1 MSNPQNKNLPTQ
13 TNQSSDKLLNMLE
26 ILTGQNRPLRLQD
39 IASRCG
45 MNPSTAL
52 RFLTALQRR
61 NYVAQNPK
69 TSKYY
74 LTFKI
79 CGLAQN
85 LTSSLDIRGVALP
98 FLRDTADV
106 FSESCNLAVE
116 RDMMVTYIEVVIS
129 PNKTL
134 MTTQRIGNIAPL
146 HCTGVGK
153 LFLTQ
158 YSPAELQYLLAV
170 KKLTAFTEFT
180 ITDVNGLEEE
190 LRHVRQAGYAFDNQ
204 ECEAGARCVAAPI
217 YDYTGRI
224 VAGISV
230 SGPAVRMT
238 DEHIYAHLPFLLET
252 AARISER
259 MGRELTA

>member
-1 MSNPQNKNLPTQ
+1 MPSPKDKNLPTQ

-26 ILTGQNRPLRLQD
+26 LMTEQNEPSRLQD
-39 IASRCG
+39 IASLCD

-61 NYVAQNPK
+61 DYVTQDAE
-69 TSKYY
+69 TGRYY

-79 CGLAQN
+79 CSLAQN
-85 LTSSLDIRGVALP
+85 VTTSMNVRNIAVPFMRRVAN
-98 FLRDTADV
+98 V

-116 RDMMVTYIEVVIS
+116 CDMMVTYIDVVNA

-134 MTTQRIGNIAPL
+134 MTTQRIGNIVPL

-158 YSPAELQYLLAV
+158 YTHTDLEHLITV
-170 KKLTAFTEFT
+170 KKLTDFTEFT
-180 ITDVNGLEEE
+180 ITELAALEKE
-190 LRHVRQAGYAFDNQ
+190 LERVCKADYAFDNQ
-204 ECEAGARCVAAPI
+204 ECEVGVRCIAAPI
-217 YDYTGRI
+217 RDYHKKI
-224 VAGISV
+224 IAGISI

-252 AARISER
+252 AKLISARLGWE
-259 MGRELTA
+259 